1 MEKTV
6 HRSGNQRTLCQN
18 SAIMK
23 NSTIKYL
30 LAALL
35 VLLAL
40 QTNAD
45 EYDDA
50 IAVMTDGDYTS
61 AYRAFKRLA
70 KRDHAEAQF
79 QLGMLYLYGKGVD
92 QDAEK
97 GISWLKQAALG
108 YSYMAANELGQ
119 IYLSGQWVK
128 QDEAEAIKWIELS
141 SEIAAENEGEA
152 EDGCD

>member
-1 MEKTV
+1 
-6 HRSGNQRTLCQN
+6 
-18 SAIMK
+18 MK

-50 IAVMTDGDYTS
+50 VAVMTDGDYTS

-79 QLGMLYLYGKGVD
+79 QLGMLY
-92 QDAEK
+92 
-97 GISWLKQAALG
+97 
-108 YSYMAANELGQ
+108 
-119 IYLSGQWVK
+119 
-128 QDEAEAIKWIELS
+128 
-141 SEIAAENEGEA
+141 
-152 EDGCD
+152 